1 MTEQN
6 KQQISIGG
14 LTFDVADVEYLT
26 IKRDG
31 YKIVIERDEDSKQNA
46 VTGFAK
52 QHVHEGEKCE
62 GE

>member
-26 IKRDG
+26 IKRT
-31 YKIVIERDEDSKQNA
+31 S
-46 VTGFAK
+46 
-52 QHVHEGEKCE
+52 
-62 GE
+62 